1 MKSSDNDP
9 LELAEYFSIGTSIIG
24 TIIANG
30 IGQVIYAAMP
40 ITLTLF
46 LNLVNRNRLK
56 QQMQEDNVAEVN
68 RLDRLRSEHTNITL
82 AEVNRLEKLQKQTQK
97 DNEIKISGLTTRI
110 YNLENLHQKTQKNN
124 DRAIFDVR
132 ERIQPIPEIF
142 RRIENISNQL
152 SYLSNNH
159 SHLQEQ
165 TKQNIKLIL
174 HEIGI
179 KIEKVP
185 ELIRQIDDIN
195 RRFGSFNSQLNRQD
209 NMQMIEENRLQ
220 IESLKSE
227 IKTLSTQK
235 QTEKITRELTQL
247 ASSIDHKNE
256 LSDILQIRK
265 ELNSLENKLNNSS
278 IFTKTTT
285 ISTELQAEIDGL
297 RKELNLLKQKLNN
310 QINVDISTLRNRL
323 EPLILLTIQKIINQ
337 PINNLVNRSDLEN
350 TIDEGFKHKLIYD
363 RTKSREILRKALED
377 AKERIIMVCPW
388 ITDFGVSDSVKI
400 DITKALEN
408 NVVIDIGWG
417 HLKDIED
424 LKRDGYICNPSDIS
438 ETLQNHSNRTS
449 LYNAVSQLTD
459 LQKNYPN
466 LNLKL
471 LGTHEKFLVCDR
483 SWALITSHNF
493 LTSNDYNSER
503 EIGLWTNDESI
514 ISQLIHRYDIATDLG
529 TSV

>member
-1 MKSSDNDP
+1 MKSSENDP

-56 QQMQEDNVAEVN
+56 QQIQQDNLAEVN
-68 RLDRLRSEHTNITL
+68 RLDKLQLEHSNITL
-82 AEVNRLEKLQKQTQK
+82 AEVYRLEKLQKQIQK
-97 DNEIKISGLTTRI
+97 DNGIKISGLETRI
-110 YNLENLHQKTQKNN
+110 YSLENLQQKTQKNN
-124 DRAIFDVR
+124 DMAIFDVR
-132 ERIQPIPEIF
+132 ERIQTIPEVF

-152 SYLSNNH
+152 SCLSNNH

-174 HEIGI
+174 HEIGG
-179 KIEKVP
+179 KIEKIP

-195 RRFGSFNSQLNRQD
+195 RRFGSFNSQLDRQD
-209 NMQMIEENRLQ
+209 NMQMIDENRLQ

-235 QTEKITRELTQL
+235 QTEKITREL
-247 ASSIDHKNE
+247 
-256 LSDILQIRK
+256 
-265 ELNSLENKLNNSS
+265 NSLENKLNNSS
-278 IFTKTTT
+278 MFTTTTT
-285 ISTELQAEIDGL
+285 ISTELQEEIDNL
-297 RKELNLLKQKLNN
+297 RTELNNLKQKLNN
-310 QINVDISTLRNRL
+310 QVNVDISTLRNRL

-350 TIDEGFKHKLIYD
+350 IIDERFKYKLIYD
-363 RTKSREILRKALED
+363 RTESREKLRKALED

-388 ITDFGVSDSVKI
+388 ITDFGISDSVKI

-417 HLKDIED
+417 HRKDIED

-438 ETLQNHSNRTS
+438 ETLQNHSNRPS

-483 SWALITSHNF
+483 SWALVTSHNF
-493 LTSNDYNSER
+493 LTSDGRSDER

-514 ISQLIHRYDIATDLG
+514 VSQLIHQYDIATDLG
-529 TSV
+529 ASV

>member
-1 MKSSDNDP
+1 MKSPEKDP

-24 TIIANG
+24 TIVANG

-56 QQMQEDNVAEVN
+56 QQIQQDNLAEVN
-68 RLDRLRSEHTNITL
+68 RLDRLQLEHSNITL
-82 AEVNRLEKLQKQTQK
+82 AEVYGLEKLQKQTQK
-97 DNEIKISGLTTRI
+97 DNEIKISGLETRI
-110 YNLENLHQKTQKNN
+110 YSLENLQQKTQKSN
-124 DRAIFDVR
+124 DMAIIDVR
-132 ERIQPIPEIF
+132 ERIQTIPEVF
-142 RRIENISNQL
+142 RRIEHISNQL
-152 SYLSNNH
+152 ICLSNNY
-159 SHLQEQ
+159 SHLEEE
-165 TKQNIKLIL
+165 TKQNIKLLL

-179 KIEKVP
+179 KIEKIP

-195 RRFGSFNSQLNRQD
+195 RRFGSFNSQLDHQD
-209 NMQMIEENRLQ
+209 NVQMINENKLE

-227 IKTLSTQK
+227 IKILSTQK
-235 QTEKITRELTQL
+235 QSEKITREQTQL
-247 ASSIDHKNE
+247 NSSVNNKNE

-265 ELNSLENKLNNSS
+265 ELNSLENKLNNSPM
-278 IFTKTTT
+278 FTTTTT
-285 ISTELQAEIDGL
+285 ISKELQKEIDDL
-297 RKELNLLKQKLNN
+297 RNELNILKQKLNN
-310 QINVDISTLRNRL
+310 QVNVDISTLRNRL

-337 PINNLVNRSDLEN
+337 PINNLVNRSGLEN
-350 TIDEGFKHKLIYD
+350 IIDERFKYKLIYD
-363 RTKSREILRKALED
+363 RTESRENLRKALES

-417 HLKDIED
+417 HRKDIED

-438 ETLQNHSNRTS
+438 ETLQNHSHRPS

-503 EIGLWTNDESI
+503 EIGLWTNDENI

-529 TSV
+529 TSL

>member
-1 MKSSDNDP
+1 MKSSENDP
-9 LELAEYFSIGTSIIG
+9 LELAEYFAIGISVIG

-30 IGQVIYAAMP
+30 VGQVIYAAMP

-56 QQMQEDNVAEVN
+56 QQIQQDNLAEVN
-68 RLDRLRSEHTNITL
+68 RLDRLQLEHSNITL
-82 AEVNRLEKLQKQTQK
+82 AEVYRLEKLQKQTQK
-97 DNEIKISGLTTRI
+97 DNETKISGLTTRI
-110 YNLENLHQKTQKNN
+110 YSLENLHQKTQKNN
-124 DRAIFDVR
+124 DMAIFDVR
-132 ERIQPIPEIF
+132 ERIQTIPEVF
-142 RRIENISNQL
+142 RRIENLSNQL
-152 SYLSNNH
+152 SHLSNNH
-159 SHLQEQ
+159 SILQEQ
-165 TKQNIKLIL
+165 TKKNINLAL
-174 HEIGI
+174 HELGV
-179 KIEKVP
+179 KIERIP
-185 ELIRQIDDIN
+185 ELIRQIDNIN
-195 RRFGSFNSQLNRQD
+195 RRFDNFNSQLDSQD
-209 NMQMIEENRLQ
+209 NMQMIAQNRLQ
-220 IESLKSE
+220 IESIKSE

-235 QTEKITRELTQL
+235 QAEKITRDLIQLT
-247 ASSIDHKNE
+247 SSVNNKNE
-256 LSDILQIRK
+256 LSDILQIK
-265 ELNSLENKLNNSS
+265 KDLNSLENKLNNSS
-278 IFTKTTT
+278 MFTTTTT
-285 ISTELQAEIDGL
+285 ISTELQEKTDDL
-297 RKELNLLKQKLNN
+297 RKELNNLKQKLNN

-350 TIDEGFKHKLIYD
+350 IIDERFKYKLIYD
-363 RTKSREILRKALED
+363 RTESREKLRKALED

-388 ITDFGVSDSVKI
+388 ITDFGISDSVKI

-417 HLKDIED
+417 HRKDIED

-438 ETLQNHSNRTS
+438 ETLQNHSNRPS

-493 LTSNDYNSER
+493 LTSNDCSSER